1 MARANTNLLK
11 ALNMRPADLVSRIEG
26 RYQRFIGARCH
37 RREVV
42 MQNRQPLFSF
52 TFDDFPISALSV
64 GGAIL
69 QRHGLRG
76 TFYAS
81 LGLMGTRA
89 PTGEIFVAD
98 DLMTLFEQ
106 GHELACHTFSHPDTW
121 RTSPADFVRT
131 VLENAEALER
141 LRPGRRFRSFSYPI
155 SGPRCRTKQEV
166 GRLFES
172 CRGGGQA
179 INAGV
184 ADLNLLK
191 SFFLEKSRDHE
202 LEIKAVIEEN
212 RRRNGWLIFSTHD
225 VCDTPTSFGVTPKL
239 FEHVVQWCL
248 ESGGRVLTVGE
259 AVAVVAGRH

>member
-1 MARANTNLLK
+1 
-11 ALNMRPADLVSRIEG
+11 MRLVELASRIEG
-26 RYQRFIGARCH
+26 RYQRFVGARCH

-42 MQNRQPLFSF
+42 MRNHEPLFSF
-52 TFDDFPISALSV
+52 TFDDFPRTALSV
-64 GGAIL
+64 GGEIL
-69 QRHGLRG
+69 HQHGLRG

-81 LGLMGTRA
+81 LGLMGTQA

-98 DLMTLFEQ
+98 ELPTLFEQ

-121 RTSPADFVRT
+121 RTSPADFRRT
-131 VLENAEALER
+131 VLENAAALER
-141 LRPGRRFRSFSYPI
+141 LRPGRKFSSFSYPI
-155 SGPRCRTKQEV
+155 SGPRRRTKRDI

-172 CRGGGQA
+172 CRGGGQV

-202 LEIKAVIEEN
+202 AAIKLVIEEN

-225 VCDTPTSFGVTPKL
+225 VCDSPTPYGVTPEL
-239 FEHVVQWCL
+239 FETVVKWCMKG
-248 ESGGRVLTVGE
+248 GGRVLTVEE
-259 AVAVVAGRH
+259 AVRVIAGHAEK